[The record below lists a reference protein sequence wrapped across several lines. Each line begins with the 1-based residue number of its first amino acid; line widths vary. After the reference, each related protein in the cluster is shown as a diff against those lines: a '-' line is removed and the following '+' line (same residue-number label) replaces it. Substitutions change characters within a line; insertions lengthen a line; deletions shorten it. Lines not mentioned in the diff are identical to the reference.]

1 MLALCSAWLDI
12 ADDGRVDRQRAS
24 SLRELAA
31 EGKRTRLAL
40 GELQVA
46 KSLEA
51 DGLVFII
58 RDTLDGII
66 TPKGRHVLAG
76 IEIDTKPGKR
86 PFGFTD

>member
-1 MLALCSAWLDI
+1 MVVLTDSERHLLE
-12 ADDGRVDRQRAS
+12 R
-24 SLRELAA
+24 LAA

-58 RDTLDGII
+58 RDTLDGVI

-76 IEIDTKPGKR
+76 IEIDTKTGKR
-86 PFGFTD
+86 PFGFSD